1 MMKHGIL
8 WVLLIL
14 AVAVR
19 SSETHGSR
27 RILHLGRME
36 DLVPSSS
43 ARRRSTFSFKN
54 KSSGTLLINSHKSKT
69 LHQIDEDDSLQ
80 TSRNKLWPPWP
91 FNLIGKRQH
100 QDHHDDHRYPSTGA
114 LFWAYLRQ
122 RARIGIRQLR
132 QRKFWFVLV
141 LSVCIFVSNH
151 PVVSNVTVQSIF
163 SWKRIM
169 VSLATCHTTLGSADC
184 YSFQNKYRSTHTDSF
199 Y

>member
-19 SSETHGSR
+19 SSETHCSR

-43 ARRRSTFSFKN
+43 AQRRSTFSFKN
-54 KSSGTLLINSHKSKT
+54 KISGTLLIKNHKSKT
-69 LHQIDEDDSLQ
+69 LHQTDEDDSLQ

-91 FNLIGKRQH
+91 FNMIGNRRRRRQH
-100 QDHHDDHRYPSTGA
+100 QDHHDDDRYPSTGA

-122 RARIGIRQLR
+122 RARIGIRQVR
-132 QRKFWFVLV
+132 QRKWCFVMI
-141 LSVCIFVSNH
+141 LSMRKFLSNDV
-151 PVVSNVTVQSIF
+151 VVSNVTVLSIF
-163 SWKRIM
+163 SW
-169 VSLATCHTTLGSADC
+169 
-184 YSFQNKYRSTHTDSF
+184 
-199 Y
+199 